1 MNEQIKARRRQL
13 LLALGGSVASQAFG
27 QVDPSATYPDRMIRL
42 INPWTPGGPGE
53 TVGRPIADV
62 LTKAWKQ
69 SVIIEHK
76 PGANAVLGS
85 AFVAKS
91 PPDGYTIL
99 LGQTGPNTISP
110 TVGAGT
116 PYDPIKDFAPITQVT
131 SAGLVLGI
139 RAELPIY
146 SINDLIA
153 YGRAKPGSLTFGSV
167 GNGSTTHLAGEMLKA
182 LGNFEMMHVPYKGAV
197 PVLTDL
203 LGGQISMTFLNVA
216 GIVPYMKGDR
226 IRPIAITSLKRS
238 AYYPNI
244 PTIAETLPGFEVTSW
259 YALLA
264 PGGTPASIIEK
275 IYVTVARGLRE
286 PGVANVYKEAGQELT
301 LSTPQEFELSIRQEI
316 SKWSKLVKENK
327 ITAE

>member
-1 MNEQIKARRRQL
+1 MEKKPNLHRRQML
-13 LLALGGSVASQAFG
+13 VALGGSLATRAFG
-27 QVDPSATYPDRMIRL
+27 QSDAAATYPDHMIRL

-69 SVIIEHK
+69 PVILEHR
-76 PGANAVLGS
+76 PGANAVVGS

-110 TVGAGT
+110 TIGAGT

-131 SAGLVLGI
+131 SAGLVLGV
-139 RAELPIY
+139 RANLPIY
-146 SINDLIA
+146 SIDDLIA
-153 YGRAKPGSLTFGSV
+153 YGRANPGKLTFGSV

-182 LGNFEMMHVPYKGAV
+182 MGKFEMMHVPYKGAV

-203 LGGQISMTFLNVA
+203 LGGQISMTFLNIA

-238 AYYPNI
+238 AFYPDI
-244 PTIAETLPGFEVTSW
+244 PCIAETLPGFEVTSW

-264 PGGTPASIIEK
+264 PGGTPAPIIEK
-275 IYVTVARGLRE
+275 IYATVSQGLRE
-286 PGVANVYKEAGQELT
+286 PGVANVYRDAGQELT
-301 LSTPQEFELSIRQEI
+301 LSTPQEFERSIRQEI
-316 SKWSKLVKENK
+316 FKWSKLVKENK